1 MIVSKCYDL
10 HNGRSGIIAWA
21 SVFGDLLMDLHLI
34 IFGDSSAGKLFL
46 DECVSLQFVITF

>member
-1 MIVSKCYDL
+1 MICIMAVVGLSLGPPYL
-10 HNGRSGIIAWA
+10 
-21 SVFGDLLMDLHLI
+21 VMMDLHLI